1 MVTTAHTETSAKSV
15 LLICPPITKAE
26 RYSSSIGEGGYNEPI
41 PDYELQAWDEGLQ
54 TWTTILSRTGNTSSA
69 VVETFQ
75 AVATS
80 KIRLLNDPG
89 VQVKLFELEIYTG
102 GV

>member
-1 MVTTAHTETSAKSV
+1 M
-15 LLICPPITKAE
+15 
-26 RYSSSIGEGGYNEPI
+26 SS
-41 PDYELQAWDEGLQ
+41 
-54 TWTTILSRTGNTSSA
+54 SSA

-89 VQVKLFELEIYTG
+89 VQVKLFELEVYTG